1 VELMLEIGVEATAAH
16 VGGLNDRL
24 IDGVVE
30 LGGVIATP
38 RDPARR
44 GPLVAVSA
52 TDAEQ
57 LVGRL
62 GEDGIVTSSRAG
74 NLRVSPHCYNT
85 DDDIDRLLVA
95 LGRHRDL
102 LRLRDA

>member
-1 VELMLEIGVEATAAH
+1 MLEIGVEATAAH
-16 VGGLNDRL
+16 VRRLNDRL
-24 IDGVVE
+24 IDEVVE

-44 GPLVAVSA
+44 GPLIAVPS

-74 NLRVSPHCYNT
+74 NLRVSTHCYNT
-85 DDDIDRLLVA
+85 DEDIDRLLVA
-95 LGRHRDL
+95 LGKHQDL
-102 LRLRDA
+102 LRLHDA